1 MTEKRQLPEQM
12 ASHTYRKQ
20 AARDGM
26 AYPISRQSLRKE
38 ARRGERYEVQQR
50 SLQRIVTIPDADPS
64 TAWNKFAQRQEQRRR
79 ARDRPVYEEVVPV
92 AMRTY
97 AQTGIRAT
105 SGRLKAIR
113 RLPAHPGSP
122 VPTRSGGHRQGKRGF
137 LWKLLSLFVG
147 MIALVFVANLVLTGS
162 AFRIEQVTIV
172 GGHNDVLTR
181 TIQHLGIQ
189 GQNIFLL
196 NVMVLEGRIE
206 ASSLV
211 ASAHISKQW
220 PNQVTVSVVERRP
233 VLLWK
238 TAQGT
243 YSVDNQGIVI
253 APANET
259 PGADQLKTVV
269 DADSQLKV
277 HSSSGKA
284 GNQIARIHVGARLN
298 QADIMFAMDI
308 FNQLPKLTGI
318 NNFLLRYSGT
328 IYANTGAQSGRIGS
342 KGSYIVESTSGWL
355 AYLGSSNEANPL
367 DNRLIELQQILALSR
382 KQQSHLATVDLRY
395 GLDPVY
401 TLKP

>member
-1 MTEKRQLPEQM
+1 ME
-12 ASHTYRKQ
+12 
-20 AARDGM
+20 
-26 AYPISRQSLRKE
+26 
-38 ARRGERYEVQQR
+38 QR
-50 SLQRIVTIPDADPS
+50 SLQRVVSIPDADPS
-64 TAWNKFAQRQEQRRR
+64 TAWNTFAQRQEQRRR

-92 AMRTY
+92 ATRTY

-113 RLPAHPGSP
+113 RLPAYASSP
-122 VPTRSGGHRQGKRGF
+122 VPTRSGHRQGKRGF

-147 MIALVFVANLVLTGS
+147 IIALVFVANLVLAGN
-162 AFRIEQVTIV
+162 AFRIEQINIV
-172 GGHNDVLTR
+172 GMHNDVLTH

-211 ASAHISKQW
+211 ASVHISKQW
-220 PNQVTVSVVERRP
+220 PDQVTISVVERRP

-253 APANET
+253 APADET
-259 PGADQLKTVV
+259 SGGAHLPMVIDTG
-269 DADSQLKV
+269 SQAKV
-277 HSSSGKA
+277 RSSSEKTGSQVVK
-284 GNQIARIHVGARLN
+284 IHSGVRLN
-298 QADIMFAMDI
+298 QEDITFAMDV
-308 FNQLPKLTGI
+308 FNRLPQLTGI
-318 NNFLLRYSGT
+318 NNFTLRYSGT
-328 IYANTGAQSGRIGS
+328 IYANTGAQSGRSGG
-342 KGSYIVESTSGWL
+342 KGSYIVESPSGWL
-355 AYLGSSNEANPL
+355 AYLGGSSDVNPL
-367 DNRLIELQQILALSR
+367 DNRLIELQQILTLVQR
-382 KQQSHLATVDLRY
+382 QQSNLATVDLRY

>member
-20 AARDGM
+20 TARGGM
-26 AYPISRQSLRKE
+26 ARPSSRQSLHKE
-38 ARRGERYEVQQR
+38 VGQREKHELEQR
-50 SLQRIVTIPDADPS
+50 SLQRVVTIPDADPS
-64 TAWNKFAQRQEQRRR
+64 TAWNMFAQRQEQRRR
-79 ARDRPVYEEVVPV
+79 ARDRPVYEEGVPV

-113 RLPAHPGSP
+113 RLPAYSNSP
-122 VPTRSGGHRQGKRGF
+122 VPTRSGNRQGKRGF
-137 LWKLLSLFVG
+137 LWKLLGFFVG
-147 MIALVFVANLVLTGS
+147 IVALVFVANLVLAGS
-162 AFRIEQVTIV
+162 MFRVEQINIV
-172 GGHNDVLTR
+172 GVHNGVLAH

-196 NVMVLEGRIE
+196 NVMVLEGRID

-253 APANET
+253 ALASET
-259 PGADQLKTVV
+259 PGVDHLNTVV
-269 DADSQLKV
+269 DTSSQPKV
-277 HSSSGKA
+277 GSSGGKTKSVVSE
-284 GNQIARIHVGARLN
+284 IHPGMRLN
-298 QADIMFAMDI
+298 PADITFAMNV
-308 FNQLPKLTGI
+308 FNQLPQFTGM
-318 NNFLLRYSGT
+318 NNFTLRYSGT
-328 IYANTGAQSGRIGS
+328 IYANTSEQSGRSGG
-342 KGSYIVESTSGWL
+342 KGTYIVESPAGWL
-355 AYLGSSNEANPL
+355 AYLGGSNDANPL
-367 DNRLIELQQILALSR
+367 ENRLIELQQILALVGR
-382 KQQSHLATVDLRY
+382 QQPNLATIDLRY

-401 TLKP
+401 TLKS